1 MLGSGRRLVYVCDTM
16 DDPSSSEVLIRRE
29 GRAGRIT
36 LNRPQALNALT
47 LGMVREIWTALRA
60 WKDDPEVEL
69 VLLDG
74 AGDRAMCAGGD
85 VRSLYESRTKG
96 SADARTFWSEEYRL
110 NALIARYPKP
120 YVAFMDGI
128 VMGGGIGL
136 SAHGRHRIVTERSQ
150 LAMPETSIALIP
162 DVGGT
167 WLLSRAPAE
176 AGVYLGLTG
185 ERMRGAGTIFAGFAD
200 VFVPSE
206 RLSALAT
213 ALSDTPAGEVE
224 GVIRDYAGP
233 PPPSELAQNSER
245 IQHAFRFDSI
255 EEIMAELE
263 RMDSDWARKRLSEL
277 ATKSPLSLKLT
288 LAAVRNARNL
298 DSLEDALNVEYRL
311 CVRLFEHGEFIE
323 GVRAL
328 IIDKDRKPQ
337 WRPPRIEDVSAELV
351 AEWMGPLPNG
361 EELGLKPPSETN

>member
-1 MLGSGRRLVYVCDTM
+1 MEA
-16 DDPSSSEVLIRRE
+16 DPNFEVLIRRE

-47 LGMVREIWTALRA
+47 LGMVREIWKAMLA

-74 AGDRAMCAGGD
+74 AGDRALCAGGD
-85 VRSLYESRTKG
+85 VRWLYESRANG
-96 SADARTFWSEEYRL
+96 STDARTFWSEEYRL

-136 SAHGRHRIVTERSQ
+136 SAHGRHRVVTERSQ

-176 AGVYLGLTG
+176 VGVYLGLTG

-200 VFVPSE
+200 AFVPSD
-206 RLSALAT
+206 RLAELAAALAN
-213 ALSDTPAGEVE
+213 TPASEVDSA
-224 GVIRDYAGP
+224 IKDYSGQP
-233 PPPSELAQNSER
+233 PVSELAQRSEA
-245 IQHAFRFDSI
+245 IQHAFRFDTV
-255 EEIMAELE
+255 EEIRSELE
-263 RMDSDWARKRLSEL
+263 RMDSDWARTRLTEL

-288 LAAVRNARNL
+288 LAAIRNARKL
-298 DSLEDALNVEYRL
+298 GSLEEALNVEYRL
-311 CVRLFEHGEFIE
+311 CVRLFEHGEFLE

-328 IIDKDRKPQ
+328 IVDKDRKPK
-337 WRPPRIEDVSAELV
+337 WRPSKLEDVGPDLV
-351 AEWMGPLPNG
+351 AEWLLPLPES
-361 EELGLKPPSETN
+361 EELGLKPPPDTSGRHFT

>member
-1 MLGSGRRLVYVCDTM
+1 M
-16 DDPSSSEVLIRRE
+16 DSETAPEVVIRRE

-47 LGMVREIWTALRA
+47 LGMVREIWTAMLA
-60 WKDDPEVEL
+60 WKDDGEVEL

-74 AGDRAMCAGGD
+74 AGGRALCAGGD
-85 VRSLYESRTKG
+85 VRWLYDSRTNG
-96 SADARTFWSEEYRL
+96 SGDARTFWSEEYRL

-176 AGVYLGLTG
+176 TGVYLGLTG

-200 VFVPSE
+200 TFVPAA
-206 RLSALAT
+206 RLGELAAALT
-213 ALSDTPAGEVE
+213 NPSGSDVDA
-224 GVIRDYAGP
+224 VIKDYAGQP
-233 PPPSELAQNSER
+233 PASELAQRSET
-245 IQHAFRFDSI
+245 IQHAFRFDTV
-255 EEIMAELE
+255 EEIRAELE
-263 RMDSDWARKRLSEL
+263 RMDSDWARTRLAEL

-288 LAAVRNARNL
+288 LAAIRNARKL
-298 DSLEDALNVEYRL
+298 GSLEDALNIEYRL

-328 IIDKDRKPQ
+328 IVDKDRKPR
-337 WRPPRIEDVSAELV
+337 WRPPRIEDVGADLV
-351 AEWMGPLPNG
+351 EEWLAPLPEG
-361 EELGLKPPSETN
+361 EELGLKNPAQANGRPTRDAPHK

>member
-1 MLGSGRRLVYVCDTM
+1 M
-16 DDPSSSEVLIRRE
+16 DAPSTPEVLILRE

-47 LGMVREIWTALRA
+47 LGMVREIWTAMIA
-60 WKDDPEVEL
+60 WKDDADVEL

-74 AGDRAMCAGGD
+74 AGDRALCAGGD
-85 VRSLYESRTKG
+85 VRWLYESRANG
-96 SADARTFWSEEYRL
+96 SADARAFWSEEYRL

-120 YVAFMDGI
+120 YVAFMHGI

-136 SAHGRHRIVTERSQ
+136 AAHGRHRIVTEKSQ

-176 AGVYLGLTG
+176 TGVYLGLTG

-200 VFVPSE
+200 TFVPSA
-206 RLSALAT
+206 RLGELAQALTSATGADV
-213 ALSDTPAGEVE
+213 DT
-224 GVIRDYAGP
+224 VIRDHAGQP
-233 PPPSELAQNSER
+233 PASELAQRSET
-245 IQHAFRFDSI
+245 IQHAFRFDTV
-255 EEIMAELE
+255 EEIVSELE
-263 RMDSDWARKRLSEL
+263 KMDGDWARTRLAEL

-288 LAAVRNARNL
+288 LAAIRNARKL
-298 DSLEDALNVEYRL
+298 RSLEEALNIEYRL

-328 IIDKDRKPQ
+328 IVDKDRKPK
-337 WRPPRIEDVSAELV
+337 WRPPRIEDVSPDLV
-351 AEWMGPLPNG
+351 AEWLAPLPDG
-361 EELGLKPPSETN
+361 QELGLAPPAETN